1 MTNPRATTASS
12 VCSAYPYTSSGNW
25 SRRSFYP
32 GGTVSR
38 CVARQALVVALLVL
52 AVFGAALP
60 SLAMTYTV
68 TSTAD
73 SGTGSLRAALGM
85 AANGDTIISAL
96 LIRPPLRS
104 LPDISKSRR
113 T

>member
-12 VCSAYPYTSSGNW
+12 VCSAYQYTSSGNW

-52 AVFGAALP
+52 GAAVP
-60 SLAMTYTV
+60 SLAATYTV
-68 TSTAD
+68 TSKAD
-73 SGTGSLRAALGM
+73 SGTVHFE
-85 AANGDTIISAL
+85 
-96 LIRPPLRS
+96 
-104 LPDISKSRR
+104 RR
-113 T
+113 